1 MQFRFNA
8 FTACCSGLS
17 KGDRAA
23 FVLLC
28 IFSFVF
34 LVFDRFQI
42 LFIFSTN
49 FDQSLY
55 SLLGGEESFANYFYY
70 SFGTNERRLC
80 AWSLCY
86 DAWSTQLEDLLVRR
100 TRFSN
105 SMDIVSGKRLGEI
118 VRLSQT
124 IMRNLIW
131 YFFAGGIYFSPS
143 WRPNCSGVLWPASRN
158 GPEVRALD
166 RPVLWYPERSSLIV
180 ARRST
185 ADIR

>member
-1 MQFRFNA
+1 MPSPHAAQDSRRVIGRRL
-8 FTACCSGLS
+8 CC
-17 KGDRAA
+17 
-23 FVLLC
+23 
-28 IFSFVF
+28 FVF
-34 LVFDRFQI
+34 SRSFFLCLIVFKYCSFSRRTLIRACIRCSEERSPSQI
-42 LFIFSTN
+42 I
-49 FDQSLY
+49 
-55 SLLGGEESFANYFYY
+55 FYY

-86 DAWSTQLEDLLVRR
+86 DAWSTQLEGLLVRR

-131 YFFAGGIYFSPS
+131 YFFSGGIYFSPS
-143 WRPNCSGVLWPASRN
+143 WRPNCAGVLWPASRN